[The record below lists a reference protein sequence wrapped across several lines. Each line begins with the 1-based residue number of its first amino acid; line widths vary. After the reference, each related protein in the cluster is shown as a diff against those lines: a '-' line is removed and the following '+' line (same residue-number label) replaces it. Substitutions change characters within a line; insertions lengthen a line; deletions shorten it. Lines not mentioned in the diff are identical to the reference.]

1 MTSGNI
7 PRLIETL
14 KSRAGEEKR
23 LPCAEAF
30 KIARDL
36 DVPTHDVGR
45 TCDELGIK
53 VVGCQLGCF

>member
-1 MTSGNI
+1 MAAGNI

-14 KSRAGEEKR
+14 KAQAGDEKR
-23 LPCAEAF
+23 LACVEAF

-36 DVPTHDVGR
+36 DVPLADLGR

-53 VVGCQLGCF
+53 MMQCQLGCF